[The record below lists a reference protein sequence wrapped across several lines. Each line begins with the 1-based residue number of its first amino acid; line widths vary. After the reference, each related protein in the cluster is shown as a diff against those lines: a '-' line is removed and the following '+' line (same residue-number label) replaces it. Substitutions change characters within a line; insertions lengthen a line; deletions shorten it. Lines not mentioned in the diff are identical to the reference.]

1 MSNQVAVQK
10 SRDLKQFFD
19 RPAVQA
25 KIRELVDKNS
35 ASFATSIMQ
44 IANSNPMLLDADPT
58 SILNAACMAATLN
71 LPINNSLGFAYIV
84 PYRNKSNGKVEAQFQ
99 LGYKGFIQL
108 AQRSGQFER
117 LVSLPVYQNQLIAKD
132 PISGFKFD
140 WEQEPA
146 ENEQAI
152 GYYAYFKLINGFT
165 AELYMTRKQIDGHA
179 KRYSQSFKKGY
190 GVWADNY
197 DAMALK
203 TVIKLLLSRMAP
215 LSIDMQKAVLSDQAV
230 IKDVNG
236 EQYEY
241 IDHQGDSGSSLND
254 LIDNPPT
261 DAGAAEAPAIIQS
274 DPVADAAV
282 QPAADAAY
290 RVDPETG
297 EVLDSA
303 AIPET
308 QEGELLL

>member
-84 PYRNKSNGKVEAQFQ
+84 PYRNKGKAEAQFQ

-117 LVSLPVYQNQLIAKD
+117 LVSLPVYQNQLTAKD
-132 PISGFKFD
+132 PINGFKFD

-146 ENEQAI
+146 ETEQPI
-152 GYYAYFKLINGFT
+152 GYYAYFKLINGFS
-165 AELYMTRKQIDGHA
+165 AELYMTRKQIDNHA

-261 DAGAAEAPAIIQS
+261 DAGAPEEPVIIEY

>member
-1 MSNQVAVQK
+1 
-10 SRDLKQFFD
+10 
-19 RPAVQA
+19 
-25 KIRELVDKNS
+25 
-35 ASFATSIMQ
+35 
-44 IANSNPMLLDADPT
+44 
-58 SILNAACMAATLN
+58 
-71 LPINNSLGFAYIV
+71 
-84 PYRNKSNGKVEAQFQ
+84 
-99 LGYKGFIQL
+99 
-108 AQRSGQFER
+108 
-117 LVSLPVYQNQLIAKD
+117 
-132 PISGFKFD
+132 
-140 WEQEPA
+140 
-146 ENEQAI
+146 
-152 GYYAYFKLINGFT
+152 
-165 AELYMTRKQIDGHA
+165 
-179 KRYSQSFKKGY
+179 
-190 GVWADNY
+190 
-197 DAMALK
+197 
-203 TVIKLLLSRMAP
+203 
-215 LSIDMQKAVLSDQAV
+215 MQKAVLSDQAV

-274 DPVADAAV
+274 DPVADTAT

>member
-1 MSNQVAVQK
+1 
-10 SRDLKQFFD
+10 
-19 RPAVQA
+19 
-25 KIRELVDKNS
+25 
-35 ASFATSIMQ
+35 
-44 IANSNPMLLDADPT
+44 
-58 SILNAACMAATLN
+58 
-71 LPINNSLGFAYIV
+71 
-84 PYRNKSNGKVEAQFQ
+84 
-99 LGYKGFIQL
+99 
-108 AQRSGQFER
+108 
-117 LVSLPVYQNQLIAKD
+117 VSLPVYQNQLIAKD

-179 KRYSQSFKKGY
+179 KRYSQSLKKGY
-190 GVWADNY
+190 GVWVDNY

-215 LSIDMQKAVLSDQAV
+215 LSVDMQKAVLSDQSV
-230 IKDVNG
+230 VKDVESG
-236 EQYEY
+236 QYEY
-241 IDHQGDSGSSLND
+241 IDHQANEAENSSGLND
-254 LIDNPPT
+254 IVGNPSP
-261 DAGAAEAPAIIQS
+261 EEPVIIEY

>member
-10 SRDLKQFFD
+10 SRDLKRFFD

-84 PYRNKSNGKVEAQFQ
+84 PYRNKGKAEAQFQ

-179 KRYSQSFKKGY
+179 KRYSQSLKKGY
-190 GVWADNY
+190 GVWVDNY

-215 LSIDMQKAVLSDQAV
+215 LSVDMQKAVLSDQSV
-230 IKDVNG
+230 VKDVESG
-236 EQYEY
+236 QYEY
-241 IDHQGDSGSSLND
+241 IDHQANEAENSSGLND
-254 LIDNPPT
+254 IVGNPSP
-261 DAGAAEAPAIIQS
+261 EEPVIIEY

>member
-1 MSNQVAVQK
+1 M
-10 SRDLKQFFD
+10 
-19 RPAVQA
+19 
-25 KIRELVDKNS
+25 
-35 ASFATSIMQ
+35 
-44 IANSNPMLLDADPT
+44 
-58 SILNAACMAATLN
+58 
-71 LPINNSLGFAYIV
+71 
-84 PYRNKSNGKVEAQFQ
+84 
-99 LGYKGFIQL
+99 
-108 AQRSGQFER
+108 
-117 LVSLPVYQNQLIAKD
+117 SLPVYQNQLIAKD

-179 KRYSQSFKKGY
+179 KQYSQSFKKGY

-215 LSIDMQKAVLSDQAV
+215 LSIDMQKAVLSDQSV
-230 IKDVNG
+230 VKDVESG
-236 EQYEY
+236 QYEY
-241 IDHQGDSGSSLND
+241 IDHQANEAENSSGLND
-254 LIDNPPT
+254 IVGNPSP
-261 DAGAAEAPAIIQS
+261 EEY
-274 DPVADAAV
+274 DPVADEAI